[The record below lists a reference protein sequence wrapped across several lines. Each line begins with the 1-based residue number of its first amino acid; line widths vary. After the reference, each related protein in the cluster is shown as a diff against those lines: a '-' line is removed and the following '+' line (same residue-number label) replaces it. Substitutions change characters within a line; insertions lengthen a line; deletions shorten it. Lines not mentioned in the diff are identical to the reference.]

1 MLTPLFLLTLV
12 SLTMGYVYKMP
23 LVRVEPQRIQ
33 MMREGKWAMAL
44 KQMNAERLMRKASAG
59 AVYNQ
64 SVLLETG
71 TADFWVPDASCAP
84 PPRIKGCDESECDA
98 GATCKIFCPKVEL
111 CCGGPGGMLAERK
124 YTCTG
129 KNVYDPTKSATY
141 VKMEGSWLFEY
152 NNGFVQ
158 GLYAND
164 TVRFGTE
171 GEHRLTVP
179 GTGFGRAVRISK
191 YLMNRS
197 SLFTTWH
204 KNHQKN
210 DYFSCPFEDY
220 LRKIVNYFIAVHY
233 NLICVLGPSGIYSR
247 FDGVLGLG
255 FTSLALTETIQPFV
269 RAHRLGLVE
278 PIFTVHMRQV
288 GVADN
293 VYGGA
298 FTWGGIDTE
307 NCGNLIAYQEVSL
320 VWFWQFRLR
329 NVSVGSYVSN
339 TGWDVALD
347 TASAFIGAP
356 HSVVKGVAKAL
367 DAEYSPE
374 EDAYFV
380 DCDGYPKLQ
389 FGIGENIYTVK
400 GDNFKLTLEEY
411 KCILPIYAMDS
422 VFLGP
427 SWIFGAPFMRQYCT
441 IFDMKMF
448 RIGFANSLQEE

>member
-44 KQMNAERLMRKASAG
+44 EQMNAERLMRKASAG

-64 SVLLETG
+64 SLTGYHDVEYIGNITIGTPEKIFQVLLETG

-191 YLMNRS
+191 YLMN
-197 SLFTTWH
+197 
-204 KNHQKN
+204 
-210 DYFSCPFEDY
+210 
-220 LRKIVNYFIAVHY
+220 
-233 NLICVLGPSGIYSR
+233 SR

-356 HSVVKGVAKAL
+356 HSVVKGIAKAL

-389 FGIGENIYTVK
+389 FGI
-400 GDNFKLTLEEY
+400 
-411 KCILPIYAMDS
+411 
-422 VFLGP
+422 GP